1 MKLDVYLFDKKCGEL
16 YSTSNNG
23 VLFEYSKEYCEE
35 QNNIPLSISLPIEKK
50 SFTQKECIPY
60 FFGLLPE
67 GEIKQQIANE
77 LHISE
82 TSTLKLLEA
91 LGGECAG
98 TVSLF
103 NSEEKYIIPKSEYE
117 FNDENY
123 QLISNK
129 EIADK
134 ILNCTKTPI
143 LFSDKEYRLSLAGAQ
158 QKIALANFNGSWY
171 IPKNGAPSTHIIKP
185 SRKDYTDIGINE
197 YFSMSIAKE
206 FLRDVPKCNI
216 LNFKNDTDSF
226 DVFCIERYDR
236 QIINKNE
243 SIKIKRIHQEDF
255 CQALGIMS
263 TNKYQNDGGPGIAQI
278 INLIKNKSS
287 QPVVDVQKT
296 IEYFIFNFLIG
307 NCDAHG
313 KNYSLLWNNG
323 IKLAPAYDIV
333 STVVYENLSRNL
345 SMKIGGHYEI
355 DKISKSHFIDT
366 FEKCGIN
373 SRIINKTFEKFYSKI
388 QNINNVFSNTPIA
401 QKYNLLLEKI
411 IIQINKFIQEP

>member
-1 MKLDVYLFDKKCGEL
+1 
-16 YSTSNNG
+16 
-23 VLFEYSKEYCEE
+23 
-35 QNNIPLSISLPIEKK
+35 
-50 SFTQKECIPY
+50 
-60 FFGLLPE
+60 
-67 GEIKQQIANE
+67 
-77 LHISE
+77 
-82 TSTLKLLEA
+82 
-91 LGGECAG
+91 
-98 TVSLF
+98 
-103 NSEEKYIIPKSEYE
+103 
-117 FNDENY
+117 
-123 QLISNK
+123 
-129 EIADK
+129 
-134 ILNCTKTPI
+134 
-143 LFSDKEYRLSLAGAQ
+143 
-158 QKIALANFNGSWY
+158 
-171 IPKNGAPSTHIIKP
+171 
-185 SRKDYTDIGINE
+185 
-197 YFSMSIAKE
+197 
-206 FLRDVPKCNI
+206 
-216 LNFKNDTDSF
+216 
-226 DVFCIERYDR
+226 
-236 QIINKNE
+236 
-243 SIKIKRIHQEDF
+243 
-255 CQALGIMS
+255 MS
-263 TNKYQNDGGPGIAQI
+263 TNKYQNDGGPEIAQI